1 MTFPFPLPRVLRLC
15 HQLPHADTP
24 ARPNA
29 DTPNART
36 PVRVAFAAFT
46 AFSLAVQFAQAATS
60 EDPLTMLRKGTDE
73 VLAIAYSGQSPE
85 SLPDRLRPLLQK
97 DFAFELVTRQA
108 IGPGWRQ
115 FTPSER
121 QQVTDLFTRLL
132 LRIYSARVVGTQRPN
147 INYGKPVTLAPDRCE
162 ISTQVTIPNT
172 DKPYS
177 VVYRVIK
184 LPEGW
189 RVYDVLIEGVS
200 FVANY
205 RAQFDEVVQRGGA
218 PAVIQALKAKLAQP
232 INPNS

>member
-1 MTFPFPLPRVLRLC
+1 MTLRFPLRLRFRRDF
-15 HQLPHADTP
+15 PPADPPT
-24 ARPNA
+24 R
-29 DTPNART
+29 RS
-36 PVRVAFAAFT
+36 PVRRVFAALT
-46 AFSLAVQFAQAATS
+46 AFSLAIQFSQAATL
-60 EDPLTMLRKGTDE
+60 EDPLTMLRRGTDE
-73 VLAIAYSGQSPE
+73 VLGIAYSGQSIE
-85 SLPDRLRPLLQK
+85 TLPDRLRPILQK

-108 IGPGWRQ
+108 IGPAWRQ

-147 INYGKPVTLAPDRCE
+147 ITYGKPVTLAPDRCE
-162 ISTQVTIPNT
+162 IPTQVTAPNT

-177 VVYRVIK
+177 VVYRAIK

-218 PAVIQALKAKLAQP
+218 SAVIQALKAKLAQP